1 MRCRF
6 RAAIRESNILQ
17 TESSQAL
24 IVVGGRLPPIDAP
37 SARYEALHIGGG
49 STDRA
54 PPCARHAHLPDFR
67 AKKSFSTCGRPCGQ
81 SGGSALA
88 FGARGQGLIITI
100 RKVE

>member
-67 AKKSFSTCGRPCGQ
+67 AKKSFSTCGP
-81 SGGSALA
+81 
-88 FGARGQGLIITI
+88 GLRASSTPDECKLDESEVGWL
-100 RKVE
+100 RA